1 MSVFWSDWF
10 FIDDNDYLAEF
21 GDDSCERIALDYA
34 DAPWGT
40 FVEVLE
46 TEIVKIEKAKNPV
59 IFQSMLDSDL

>member
-46 TEIVKIEKAKNPV
+46 TEIVKIEKA
-59 IFQSMLDSDL
+59 